1 MTYQVLSR
9 KYRPKKLKELIG
21 QEVFVRSFSNALKND
36 RIPHAFL
43 FTGVR
48 GVGKT
53 TAARIV
59 SMALNCINLQEG
71 EPCGGCTHCKQ
82 IIDSRHMDV
91 LEIDAASKSGV
102 DNIRQIID
110 NTYYST
116 SQGKY
121 KVFII
126 DEVHMLSN
134 SAFNALLK
142 TLEEPPAHVK
152 FILATTDIQKVPITI
167 KSRCQIFT
175 LQKVSAKLMTRANAD
190 TPNMA
195 AMQNTPR
202 AQSDHCLKRL
212 PLPSQR
218 YGQRGG

>member
-1 MTYQVLSR
+1 M
-9 KYRPKKLKELIG
+9 
-21 QEVFVRSFSNALKND
+21 RSFYNAMKND

-110 NTYYST
+110 NTYY
-116 SQGKY
+116 
-121 KVFII
+121 
-126 DEVHMLSN
+126 
-134 SAFNALLK
+134 
-142 TLEEPPAHVK
+142 
-152 FILATTDIQKVPITI
+152 
-167 KSRCQIFT
+167 
-175 LQKVSAKLMTRANAD
+175 
-190 TPNMA
+190 
-195 AMQNTPR
+195 
-202 AQSDHCLKRL
+202 
-212 PLPSQR
+212 
-218 YGQRGG
+218 